1 MDASFAQA
9 IADAIREA
17 VAAEREIVAA
27 WMLACSYA
35 TGPGDT
41 IADLLKELLWQIDER
56 EVWVVAAERERCA
69 KIADPPLM
77 HRKGRPGIWRRRRAR
92 IAADIRALPSE
103 NESLG

>member
-1 MDASFAQA
+1 MTQPEKSALTPEMRAAQIWCLPAFSSREMDASFAQA

-17 VAAEREIVAA
+17 
-27 WMLACSYA
+27 
-35 TGPGDT
+35 
-41 IADLLKELLWQIDER
+41 
-56 EVWVVAAERERCA
+56 VAAERERCA